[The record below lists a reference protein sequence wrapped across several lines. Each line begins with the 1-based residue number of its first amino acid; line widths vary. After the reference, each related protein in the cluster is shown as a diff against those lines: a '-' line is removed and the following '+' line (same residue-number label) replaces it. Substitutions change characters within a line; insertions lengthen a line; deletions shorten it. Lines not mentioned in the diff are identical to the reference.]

1 MMQKIVLIGNM
12 NNNLSSLYRYLIDDG
27 YDADLFLLENEP
39 VHFHPSSDSFNEIF
53 QKGYPKTLNWG
64 NPLNILSFKVKDIVE
79 VLSNY
84 NFIICCGSSAA
95 FIAKA
100 KIKIDIFLPY
110 GSDIYSLPFIQF
122 AKNPIIFFKRI
133 VFAFYQRKGIE
144 NARMVICEK
153 QADKVEK
160 KIQKLNIGQRRIRKS
175 IPIIHLPTYADFERK
190 AEGNLKYYSEYKKLR
205 EKYDLLVFH
214 PVRHSWKN
222 PIDPLETKGN
232 NFLFE
237 GFAKFKLLYP
247 SIKACIITF
256 EYGAEVVDSKSLSYQ
271 LGIAKDVY
279 WFPLQSRKEIM
290 GGIYQSDIVVGEL
303 KDSFNLYGVV
313 IEAIAMS
320 KPILHSRVDSD
331 FENDYPSLYS
341 SLFANSPEL
350 VCERLSDYI
359 KDPEYFKSLSKRNV
373 SWYQENIVDN
383 FLDNVYSLINDSSSE
398 GPS

>member
-1 MMQKIVLIGNM
+1 MKRIALIGNM

-27 YDADLFLLENEP
+27 YDADLFMLENEP
-39 VHFHPSSDSFNEIF
+39 THFHPSSDSFNEIF
-53 QKGYPKTLNWG
+53 QKENPKIVSWG
-64 NPLNILSFKVKDIVE
+64 NPLNILSSNVKDTID

-84 NFIICCGSSAA
+84 DFIICCGPSAA

-100 KIKIDIFLPY
+100 KIRIDIFLPY
-110 GSDIYSLPFIQF
+110 GSDIYTLPFIQF

-133 VFAFYQRKGIE
+133 IFAFYQKKGIK
-144 NARMVICEK
+144 NARLIICEK
-153 QADKVEK
+153 QANKVEK
-160 KIQKLNIGQRRIRKS
+160 RIQKLNLGLKRIKKS
-175 IPIIHLPTYADFERK
+175 IPIIHLPTYFDLERK
-190 AEGNLKYYSEYKKLR
+190 AEGKLKYYPEYKKLR
-205 EKYDLLVFH
+205 EKYSVLIFH

-222 PIDPLETKGN
+222 PTDRLETKGN

-237 GFAKFKLLYP
+237 GFAMFKKLYP
-247 SIKACIITF
+247 TIKACIITI
-256 EYGAEVVDSKSLSYQ
+256 EYGAEVVESKALSYQ
-271 LGIAKDVY
+271 LGIEKDVY

-341 SLFANSPEL
+341 SMFANSPEL
-350 VCERLSDYI
+350 VSERLSDYI
-359 KDPEYFKSLSKRNV
+359 NNPQYFKSLSRQNI
-373 SWYQENIVDN
+373 SWYQKNIVDN
-383 FLDNVYSLINDSSSE
+383 FLHHVYSLINNSSGRS
-398 GPS
+398 S